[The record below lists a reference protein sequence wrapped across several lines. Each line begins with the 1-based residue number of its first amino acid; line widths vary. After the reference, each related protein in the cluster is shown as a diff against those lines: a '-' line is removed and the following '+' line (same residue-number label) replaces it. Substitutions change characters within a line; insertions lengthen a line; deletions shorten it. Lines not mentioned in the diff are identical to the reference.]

1 VDSSTILALVG
12 MLFTGG
18 VGATIGTV
26 LRGRSEARQIDV
38 QTAVARERMPAEV
51 DSIAIQN
58 AEQTLAMQMRVNE
71 GLVAENARLV
81 EEIAR
86 TDEEIAVLHAAIAS
100 RDQTIGQIRADLTEA
115 NQFGHEMLR
124 KLADANERY
133 AELVRGYGEP
143 PSPELV

>member
-86 TDEEIAVLHAAIAS
+86 KDEEIAVLHAAIAS
-100 RDQTIGQIRADLTEA
+100 RDQTIGQIRADLAEA

-133 AELVRGYGEP
+133 AELVRGYGGP